1 MENKNVLCSQMGV
14 TMSVSQKYLKDENG
28 EIISPIVSTSSI
40 YNSDGETLDEILLK
54 KVSGYRDYSWKSSYT
69 LNFKHGTCALVVVAW
84 SQSNAMYYICSYNG
98 STLINRNLCVNT
110 ASSDKITVTYSGLDM
125 KIDLSNTGIVTVFQ
139 LTK

>member
-40 YNSDGETLDEILLK
+40 YNSDGETLDAILLK
-54 KVSGYRDYSWKSSYT
+54 KVSGYRDYSWKTSYT

-84 SQSNAMYYICSYNG
+84 SHSNAMYYICSYNG
-98 STLINRNLCVNT
+98 NTLINRNLCVNT
-110 ASSDKITVTYSGLDM
+110 ESSDKITVTYSGLDM